1 MNKVRI
7 AMIGAGMMANKV
19 HYPSL
24 ASLPQAEMV
33 GICDLNP
40 ARLTETADRYQI
52 PNRYSDYRKM
62 LEDLKPDGVY
72 VVMPPQYMYD
82 IVSDCLRR
90 GIHVFTE
97 KPLGLSLHQAET
109 LARLAE
115 ENGVI
120 TQVGHQ
126 RRSSPILNAM
136 LEKCRA
142 HGPVNHAVVE
152 FYKYDISPLSL
163 ASDHLHDDCSH
174 SVDTIRHICGGE
186 VVDVKSVFKRLGTP
200 DINWVQSTLQFDNGA
215 TGVIINSWASG
226 RRVFRAEIHCPGAYA
241 DVELENKAFFY
252 ENGNY
257 DGEEYDCREVAGGN
271 EFYEYGGFKLKSEEF
286 INSILAGKSMTSSPF
301 SDVLKTMRVLE
312 TIVAQS
318 VLSGV

>member
-126 RRSSPILNAM
+126 RRSPAVLGNAFVPP
-136 LEKCRA
+136 A
-142 HGPVNHAVVE
+142 GGITVP
-152 FYKYDISPLSL
+152 
-163 ASDHLHDDCSH
+163 
-174 SVDTIRHICGGE
+174 CG
-186 VVDVKSVFKRLGTP
+186 V
-200 DINWVQSTLQFDNGA
+200 LQFFRHYK
-215 TGVIINSWASG
+215 GV
-226 RRVFRAEIHCPGAYA
+226 
-241 DVELENKAFFY
+241 
-252 ENGNY
+252 
-257 DGEEYDCREVAGGN
+257 
-271 EFYEYGGFKLKSEEF
+271 
-286 INSILAGKSMTSSPF
+286 
-301 SDVLKTMRVLE
+301 
-312 TIVAQS
+312 
-318 VLSGV
+318 